1 MPSPPTK
8 EGSDVPTMEIY
19 VQVAKEAG
27 QSSGQEVL
35 GGARVSASTV
45 VAVETRPTSTCC
57 VCTAPWSC
65 SGAHRIWSCLEKWL
79 GACGNTSAKCPQCGA
94 GFEQKHIINIYT
106 PGDLFDGC
114 SCMQEVETHYSEIT
128 KFRAGV
134 SELIDQH
141 ASEDEL
147 EISKVKAE
155 VSKLEIAKAK
165 ADISKIK
172 RLVKKSPV
180 NV

>member
-65 SGAHRIWSCLEKWL
+65 SGAHRICCRSCLEKWL
-79 GACGNTSAKCPQCGA
+79 GACGNTSAK
-94 GFEQKHIINIYT
+94 
-106 PGDLFDGC
+106 
-114 SCMQEVETHYSEIT
+114 EVETHYSEIT